1 MAEGKTKKPV
11 SKVVRKTTKA
21 KKILASSKSSVTKK
35 PVVKKVVVKSAK
47 GGSTSGEKAP
57 VKKIVAKPKSARK
70 TKPKKNVQP
79 QPSEAFVMP
88 DIILPKP
95 ITLTNPENITVE
107 SVRTKRPI
115 TFSQH
120 VISIVAL
127 AIIGI
132 IALFSVTSY
141 YFITLTYIDAES
153 VQPLLRKPT
162 TYIDKAFQTSAGRL
176 AVHYPNYWEVGG
188 IQVDEINLQD
198 TWTGDAKTS
207 ISVHQTELD
216 SVVQWLKDNPP
227 QYKNFQLTQL
237 PKELADHEGIYALA
251 DGEAE
256 GQKIMMFYFLQDT
269 YVISTVM
276 TYQGD
281 DSFTEKNKTAY
292 YAVIKNLEIE

>member
-11 SKVVRKTTKA
+11 SKATRKTTKA
-21 KKILASSKSSVTKK
+21 KNTSASSKSSVAKK
-35 PVVKKVVVKSAK
+35 SV
-47 GGSTSGEKAP
+47 
-57 VKKIVAKPKSARK
+57 VKKIVAKK
-70 TKPKKNVQP
+70 TPLKKAVVKPKPVRKKTPRKNVQP
-79 QPSEAFVMP
+79 QASEAFVMP

-95 ITLTNPENITVE
+95 ITLASSENITVE
-107 SVRTKRPI
+107 SVRTKRPV

-120 VISIVAL
+120 VISIIAL

-153 VQPLLRKPT
+153 VQPSLRKPT
-162 TYIDKAFQTSAGRL
+162 TYVDKAFQTSAGRL
-176 AVHYPNYWEVGG
+176 AVRYPNYWEVGG

-198 TWTGDAKTS
+198 TRTGEADTV
-207 ISVHQTELD
+207 ITVHQTELE

-227 QYKNFQLTQL
+227 QFKNFQLTQL

-251 DGEAE
+251 DGEVE

-269 YVISTVM
+269 YVISIVM
-276 TYQGD
+276 TYQD
-281 DSFTEKNKTAY
+281 DDAFAEKNTTAY

>member
-21 KKILASSKSSVTKK
+21 KSASASSKSSVTKK
-35 PVVKKVVVKSAK
+35 RVIKK
-47 GGSTSGEKAP
+47 KA
-57 VKKIVAKPKSARK
+57 VKPKAVRK
-70 TKPKKNVQP
+70 TKPKNPTPPPV
-79 QPSEAFVMP
+79 SEAFVMP

-95 ITLTNPENITVE
+95 ITLTNSENITVE

-120 VISIVAL
+120 VISIIAL

-141 YFITLTYIDAES
+141 YFVTLTYIDAES
-153 VQPLLRKPT
+153 VQPSLRKPT

-198 TWTGDAKTS
+198 TWTGEADTA

-251 DGEAE
+251 DGDTE
-256 GQKIMMFYFLQDT
+256 GQKVMMFYFLQDT
-269 YVISTVM
+269 YVISIVM
-276 TYQGD
+276 TYQSD
-281 DSFTEKNKTAY
+281 DAFAEKNTTAY
-292 YAVIKNLEIE
+292 YAVVKNLEIE